1 MKVAATIS
9 LVPLVLTA
17 IGVLVLCMASDRH
30 RRSKARR
37 TTDAQ
42 NESSDG
48 RRIYSSSGYD
58 TTPLTPA
65 RINALAENLTAEERH
80 ILLGKGT
87 EQPFCGAWLDETETG
102 TYTCRLCGLPLFS
115 SYAKF
120 KSGTGWPS
128 FSRPIDPM
136 HLESVRDTSL
146 GTIRTEIWCAR
157 CRSHLGHAFDDGP
170 PPTGIRYCLNSAALH
185 FCPASAQ
192 LPPDSRP
199 VPAETT
205 YFAGGCFWGIEDRF
219 QQVPGVINVFSGYMG
234 GTTES
239 PTYGQVCSGGTGHT
253 ETVRV
258 VYNPKQVSYR
268 ELVEWFFKF
277 HDPTQLNRQ
286 GPDIGTQYRSAIFA
300 ANEEQLKQAR
310 EYIEELQGTERFR
323 GRNITTQVGLAET
336 FYEAEEYHQDY
347 HAKHGGSCA
356 LPNE

>member
-1 MKVAATIS
+1 M
-9 LVPLVLTA
+9 
-17 IGVLVLCMASDRH
+17 
-30 RRSKARR
+30 
-37 TTDAQ
+37 
-42 NESSDG
+42 
-48 RRIYSSSGYD
+48 
-58 TTPLTPA
+58 
-65 RINALAENLTAEERH
+65 
-80 ILLGKGT
+80 
-87 EQPFCGAWLDETETG
+87 
-102 TYTCRLCGLPLFS
+102 
-115 SYAKF
+115 
-120 KSGTGWPS
+120 
-128 FSRPIDPM
+128 
-136 HLESVRDTSL
+136 
-146 GTIRTEIWCAR
+146 
-157 CRSHLGHAFDDGP
+157 
-170 PPTGIRYCLNSAALH
+170 
-185 FCPASAQ
+185 
-192 LPPDSRP
+192 
-199 VPAETT
+199 
-205 YFAGGCFWGIEDRF
+205 
-219 QQVPGVINVFSGYMG
+219 FSGYMG